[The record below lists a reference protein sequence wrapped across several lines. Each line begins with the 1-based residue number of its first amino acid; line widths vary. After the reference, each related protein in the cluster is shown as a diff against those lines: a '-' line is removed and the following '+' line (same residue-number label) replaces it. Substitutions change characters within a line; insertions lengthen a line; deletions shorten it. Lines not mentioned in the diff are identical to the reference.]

1 MPAAMV
7 MLCGLR
13 VYISP
18 PRLKR
23 GLFNRTPG
31 RWPNFASSLQSTA
44 TSRLVLMADVEL
56 PPPPAAPAPAPAA
69 ANAVEPPQ
77 VQVVQDPP
85 VADQAVPPP
94 VPIPDAN
101 PAPAGGA
108 GEEVIFSF
116 GSIFLS

>member
-7 MLCGLR
+7 TLCGLR
-13 VYISP
+13 VYILP
-18 PRLKR
+18 PRLKC

-56 PPPPAAPAPAPAA
+56 PIPPAAPAPAPAA

-77 VQVVQDPP
+77 VQVVRP
-85 VADQAVPPP
+85 VADQAVPLP

-116 GSIFLS
+116 GSTFFFQL